1 MGRQDIHMFLD
12 TLQQLHTFIDTL
24 HPLQDTFTFILQPQ
38 QDMCMS
44 ILQPHIMEEAQSL
57 FQEED
62 LQLEHLLAWQ
72 YFAAFFV

>member
-12 TLQQLHTFIDTL
+12 TLLQLDTFID
-24 HPLQDTFTFILQPQ
+24 HPLQDTFTFILQPL
-38 QDMCMS
+38 QDMYMS
-44 ILQPHIMEEAQSL
+44 ILQPLIMEEAQLL

-62 LQLEHLLAWQ
+62 LQLEYLLAWQ

>member
-12 TLQQLHTFIDTL
+12 TLQQLDTFIVTL
-24 HPLQDTFTFILQPQ
+24 HPLQDMFTFILQPL

-44 ILQPHIMEEAQSL
+44 ILQPLIMEEVRSS
-57 FQEED
+57 FQED